1 MIDIMSAEK
10 SNLLLTVRV
19 RPVVA
24 VSVLTVGLGLLLI
37 ALDGLFL
44 KFVFPD
50 ALHVV
55 FKVLLWILLVAAAVT
70 TVVGIKQ
77 LVRPARI
84 FAVCSDGIIQYM
96 RAGVALERGQLI
108 PWDRMESMELT
119 EASGY
124 HGGHSRIIVIA
135 IKVRVD
141 ENWPKERLY
150 NFDEA
155 SSRVMLDAFSGK
167 PAGKPLMDQLVELRA
182 SNQSPLQQTAA
193 V

>member
-1 MIDIMSAEK
+1 MSAEE
-10 SNLLLTVRV
+10 SNTLLTVRV

-24 VSVLTVGLGLLLI
+24 VSVLIVGLGMLLI

-44 KFVFPD
+44 KLVFPD

-55 FKVLLWILLVAAAVT
+55 LKVLLWILLVVAAVT
-70 TVVGIKQ
+70 TIVGIKQ
-77 LVRPARI
+77 LIRPARI
-84 FAVCSDGIIQYM
+84 FGVCNDGIVQYM

-124 HGGHSRIIVIA
+124 HGRRSRIIVIA
-135 IKVRVD
+135 VKVRVD

-167 PAGKPLMDQLVELRA
+167 PAGKPLLDQLVSLRA
-182 SNQSPLQQTAA
+182 SKQSPLQEAAA